1 MGKASCSR
9 NLREWS
15 FLRCREGWRG
25 LAFRQKAARRL
36 LCWNLWW
43 NVARPPADRLIAS
56 VHAAAGIVRR
66 PAGLLLKQANRP
78 DPTVAAEIKP
88 VERPAGHAYQVASF
102 HLNRHHRSLRRMNVE
117 QPASGDD
124 VTHFVFI
131 MGVFD
136 VELRQHGIEPG
147 SVSVHVNHIR
157 RDIPAPALAFFKL
170 RSVCAQHLRR
180 RSILRQIRRSLPALV
195 FDADSCEVIP
205 YLIVFEKR
213 PLFVRNSQQS
223 HRDLLLPVASS
234 PHALCAA
241 PDRTRTSIRNSR
253 ISTWR
258 LASAKLSPQ
267 VSSPCACKR
276 NPCMPGVSRSVLVTR
291 SASSTTSR
299 EFSRIGSHSR
309 CLWVSTAAKPFS
321 ISYPSSAMPPCR
333 ACVPESTVLHT
344 ERVWSTAP
352 RSTLRTIARC
362 SRASAEGRPSPRT
375 TFAVSS

>member
-223 HRDLLLPVASS
+223 HGDLLLPVASS
-234 PHALCAA
+234 PHALGAA
-241 PDRTRTSIRNSR
+241 
-253 ISTWR
+253 
-258 LASAKLSPQ
+258 
-267 VSSPCACKR
+267 
-276 NPCMPGVSRSVLVTR
+276 
-291 SASSTTSR
+291 
-299 EFSRIGSHSR
+299 
-309 CLWVSTAAKPFS
+309 
-321 ISYPSSAMPPCR
+321 
-333 ACVPESTVLHT
+333 PESTVVD
-344 ERVWSTAP
+344 RQCVWRTAP
-352 RSTLRTIARC
+352 PSTLRTIARC

-375 TFAVSS
+375 TFAVSSISRNCLADKAPLSNPVEVIARRSGFREITPLKFPLVPS

>member
-1 MGKASCSR
+1 MYGVKSPARSLPKAHESPNFDSSHAKTFLAFRLRMGKASCSR

-170 RSVCAQHLRR
+170 RSVCAQHLLR
-180 RSILRQIRRSLPALV
+180 RSIQ
-195 FDADSCEVIP
+195 
-205 YLIVFEKR
+205 
-213 PLFVRNSQQS
+213 
-223 HRDLLLPVASS
+223 
-234 PHALCAA
+234 
-241 PDRTRTSIRNSR
+241 
-253 ISTWR
+253 
-258 LASAKLSPQ
+258 
-267 VSSPCACKR
+267 
-276 NPCMPGVSRSVLVTR
+276 
-291 SASSTTSR
+291 
-299 EFSRIGSHSR
+299 
-309 CLWVSTAAKPFS
+309 
-321 ISYPSSAMPPCR
+321 
-333 ACVPESTVLHT
+333 
-344 ERVWSTAP
+344 AP
-352 RSTLRTIARC
+352 RSEEHTSELQ
-362 SRASAEGRPSPRT
+362 SRGHLVCRLLLEKKKK
-375 TFAVSS
+375 

>member
-1 MGKASCSR
+1 MYGVKSPARSLPKAHESPNFDSSHAKTFLAFRLRMGKASCSR

-136 VELRQHGIEPG
+136 VEDE
-147 SVSVHVNHIR
+147 
-157 RDIPAPALAFFKL
+157 
-170 RSVCAQHLRR
+170 RSEEHTSELQSRGHLVCR
-180 RSILRQIRRSLPALV
+180 
-195 FDADSCEVIP
+195 
-205 YLIVFEKR
+205 
-213 PLFVRNSQQS
+213 
-223 HRDLLLPVASS
+223 LLLEKKKTKT
-234 PHALCAA
+234 C
-241 PDRTRTSIRNSR
+241 R
-253 ISTWR
+253 IE
-258 LASAKLSPQ
+258 Q
-267 VSSPCACKR
+267 GH
-276 NPCMPGVSRSVLVTR
+276 MG
-291 SASSTTSR
+291 
-299 EFSRIGSHSR
+299 
-309 CLWVSTAAKPFS
+309 
-321 ISYPSSAMPPCR
+321 
-333 ACVPESTVLHT
+333 T
-344 ERVWSTAP
+344 EMMWQAH
-352 RSTLRTIARC
+352 L
-362 SRASAEGRPSPRT
+362 
-375 TFAVSS
+375 